1 MQDIHVLPLGL
12 QLIAQTDCL
21 QPKSVEVLITQTDCL
36 QPKSVEVLITQTDCL
51 QPKSVEAPII
61 LTDEA
66 APPLGAAFTA
76 IKALP
81 F

>member
-1 MQDIHVLPLGL
+1 VGL
-12 QLIAQTDCL
+12 
-21 QPKSVEVLITQTDCL
+21 LIT
-36 QPKSVEVLITQTDCL
+36 
-51 QPKSVEAPII
+51 